1 MEVLRRHT
9 VYLGWTEHH
18 EVVERFW
25 RVMSQLTDKDRSQF
39 LRFAWGRSRLPKE
52 DPWPRPFKLTYKNAG
67 DEMLPIAHTCFF
79 QLELPQYT
87 TDKIM
92 HDRLLVAIN
101 YGVSGEFML
110 RWIVCYGKSIH
121 FICDMI
127 IHFICG
133 MIIHSLWHEYPL
145 SLLCRYPYPLHSSHP
160 RFPPILPLFKHPTM
174 GIILD
179 KPVVDKEVTLF
190 SQSEHKGAVV
200 SMQGYRVSMEVDLSL
215 QSVYAIGRVCCCA
228 VDGG

>member
-110 RWIVCYGKSIH
+110 RCVVCYEQSQCTFMGTSAVRTNP
-121 FICDMI
+121 CT
-127 IHFICG
+127 
-133 MIIHSLWHEYPL
+133 HSRFQRWESFSTSL
-145 SLLCRYPYPLHSSHP
+145 SSTR
-160 RFPPILPLFKHPTM
+160 R
-174 GIILD
+174 
-179 KPVVDKEVTLF
+179 
-190 SQSEHKGAVV
+190 
-200 SMQGYRVSMEVDLSL
+200 
-215 QSVYAIGRVCCCA
+215 
-228 VDGG
+228 

>member
-110 RWIVCYGKSIH
+110 RWVVCCGKSIH
-121 FICDMI
+121 FIVARI
-127 IHFICG
+127 STFFI
-133 MIIHSLWHEYPL
+133 
-145 SLLCRYPYPLHSSHP
+145 CRYPHPLHSSHP

-174 GIILD
+174 GVILD

-228 VDGG
+228 VDGV

>member
-110 RWIVCYGKSIH
+110 RWVVCCGKSIH
-121 FICDMI
+121 FICGKS

-133 MIIHSLWHEYPL
+133 KSIHFIVARVSTSLWHEYPL
-145 SLLCRYPYPLHSSHP
+145 SLYAVTHIRCIHHIRGSHQSSHYSSIQ
-160 RFPPILPLFKHPTM
+160 RWAS
-174 GIILD
+174 
-179 KPVVDKEVTLF
+179 F
-190 SQSEHKGAVV
+190 STNPSSIRK
-200 SMQGYRVSMEVDLSL
+200 
-215 QSVYAIGRVCCCA
+215 
-228 VDGG
+228 